1 MSSSIVIIVGY
12 NCSDCWL
19 NSENRCKITKN
30 VLYTQHFCV
39 KSVLHTEHFLL
50 KIVLR
55 IEQIVCFSVFFNKIY
70 RSAPAPSTTSPASA
84 TITTIETPA
93 LWATT

>member
-19 NSENRCKITKN
+19 NNEIRCKITKN

-39 KSVLHTEHFLL
+39 KSVLRTEHFLL

-55 IEQIVCFSVFFNKIY
+55 IEQIVCLSVFFNKIY
-70 RSAPAPSTTSPASA
+70 RAAPSATSPAIA
-84 TITTIETPA
+84 PPA
-93 LWATT
+93 LWATNIKIV

>member
-19 NSENRCKITKN
+19 NNEIRCKITKN

-39 KSVLHTEHFLL
+39 KSVLHAEHFLL
-50 KIVLR
+50 KIVFC
-55 IEQIVCFSVFFNKIY
+55 IEQIVCLSVFFNKIY
-70 RSAPAPSTTSPASA
+70 RSALAPPPSTTSPASA
-84 TITTIETPA
+84 TITT
-93 LWATT
+93 

>member
-19 NSENRCKITKN
+19 NNEIRCKITKN
-30 VLYTQHFCV
+30 VLYTQHFYS
-39 KSVLHTEHFLL
+39 KSVLHVEHFLL

-55 IEQIVCFSVFFNKIY
+55 IEQIVCFSVVFNKIY
-70 RSAPAPSTTSPASA
+70 RAAPSTTSPASA
-84 TITTIETPA
+84 TITT
-93 LWATT
+93 

>member
-19 NSENRCKITKN
+19 NNEIRCKITKN
-30 VLYTQHFCV
+30 VLYTQHFYE
-39 KSVLHTEHFLL
+39 KSVLQVEHFCV

-55 IEQIVCFSVFFNKIY
+55 EEQMVCFSVFFDNIY
-70 RSAPAPSTTSPASA
+70 
-84 TITTIETPA
+84 
-93 LWATT
+93 ATTRLRATT

>member
-19 NSENRCKITKN
+19 NNEIRCKITKN
-30 VLYTQHFCV
+30 VLYTQHFCI

-50 KIVLR
+50 KIVLH
-55 IEQIVCFSVFFNKIY
+55 IEQIVCLSVFFNKIY
-70 RSAPAPSTTSPASA
+70 PTAPSTTSPASA
-84 TITTIETPA
+84 TITTIATPA
-93 LWATT
+93 LGRQHKK

>member
-19 NSENRCKITKN
+19 NNEIRCKITKN
-30 VLYTQHFCV
+30 VLYTQHFCM
-39 KSVLHTEHFLL
+39 KSVLYTEHFLL

-70 RSAPAPSTTSPASA
+70 RSSAANNAPR
-84 TITTIETPA
+84 
-93 LWATT
+93 